1 MQKDELLKKVHD
13 AASGGLTLPQ
23 IASEVGIDLNR
34 FIGIF
39 FSDSDVRM
47 AFERGVT
54 HLSKNMLENI
64 RTIAE
69 SPMHKQCLHAAIYLH
84 KHAMNAHSAS
94 GQSVDS
100 HNDGTIGAKVAA
112 IINPEVM
119 QKIADSHANRIES

>member
-39 FSDSDVRM
+39 FSDNDVRM
-47 AFERGVT
+47 AFDSGVT

-84 KHAMNAHSAS
+84 KHAMSTHSTA
-94 GQSVDS
+94 GQSADS
-100 HNDGTIGAKVAA
+100 HNNSAIGTQVAV
-112 IINPEVM
+112 IVNPEVM
-119 QKIADSHANRIES
+119 QKIADSHASRIES